1 MKNPIVFGVAIF
13 LSAVVMLTGFVFPR
27 GREIAT
33 LERSISRERSQL
45 DALDLRLQELRSAD
59 PAALGAAAAHYRD
72 LIPSSSELPEFL
84 ALLELLATQS
94 GVSVSTVSI
103 GAPSAAAVG
112 PVTSIGFNVSATGDY
127 FSLAKFLFALEHA
140 PRLIRTGSIGLAGSA
155 GKGLSLTVSIIA
167 YTTDPSAGPGSD
179 PAVGP
184 EVGA

>member
-1 MKNPIVFGVAIF
+1 MRNPIVFGVAIL

-33 LERSISRERSQL
+33 LQGSISTERTQL

-59 PAALGAAAAHYRD
+59 PAALGAAAARYRG

-103 GAPSAAAVG
+103 GAPGASSAG
-112 PVTSIGFNVSATGDY
+112 VTSIGFNLTATGDY
-127 FSLAKFLFALEHA
+127 FSLARFLFALEHA
-140 PRLIRTGSIGLAGSA
+140 PRLIRTGGIGLAGGA
-155 GKGLSLTVSIIA
+155 GRGLSLTVSILA